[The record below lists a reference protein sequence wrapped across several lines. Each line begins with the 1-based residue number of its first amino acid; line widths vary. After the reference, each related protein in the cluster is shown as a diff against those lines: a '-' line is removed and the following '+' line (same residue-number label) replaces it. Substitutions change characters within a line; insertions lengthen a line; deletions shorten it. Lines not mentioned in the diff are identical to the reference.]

1 MIRTFTQDD
10 LLRYVYHE
18 TSEQETSEIEQALL
32 CDADLQLKFK
42 EMCMVINALD
52 VAKCSPSDRVVDNI
66 LNYSK
71 SLHLPPNK

>member
-32 CDADLQLKFK
+32 CDADLELKFK
-42 EMCMVINALD
+42 ELCVVINALD
-52 VAKCSPSDRVVDNI
+52 AAHTAPSERVINNI
-66 LNYSK
+66 LDYSK
-71 SLHLPPNK
+71 SLGASD